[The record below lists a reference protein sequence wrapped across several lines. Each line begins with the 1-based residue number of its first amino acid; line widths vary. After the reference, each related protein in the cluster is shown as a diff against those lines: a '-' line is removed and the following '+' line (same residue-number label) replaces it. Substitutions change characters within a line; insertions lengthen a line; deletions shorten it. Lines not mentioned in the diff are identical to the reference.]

1 MSEEQTITI
10 HVDGQALEARAGQ
23 MLIEVTDAAGITVP
37 RFCYHKHLSIAA
49 NCRMCLVEVENAP
62 KPLPACATPCADGMK
77 VFTKS
82 PIAREAQKG
91 TMEFLLINHPLD
103 CPICDQGGE
112 CELQDVALGYGG
124 DVSRFTERK
133 RVVPD
138 PDIGPLVATDMTRC
152 IHCTRCVRFG
162 QEVAGLRELGAT
174 GRGEHTTIGTY
185 VAHAMSSELSGNVID
200 LCPVGALTSRPFRFK
215 ARAWEMTQHATIAP
229 HDCVGSNIYVHKRR
243 SEILR
248 VVPQENETVN
258 ETWISDRDRY
268 SYTGLEHP
276 DRLTVPMVRDN
287 GKWVEATWEEALKR
301 AADAIGITRGGED
314 NLGTLVSPSAT
325 LEEMA
330 LAAKITRAL
339 GSKAIDHRLMQAD
352 FRHKQSTPWLGI
364 PLADLEKA
372 DAVLLIGSNVRKE
385 QPLVN
390 HRIRKAALRGA
401 SIMAVNPVDFD
412 FNYELA
418 HSVVAAPS
426 ALADAIDNADIK
438 SVLSGA
444 ESAVV
449 LVGETAASSP
459 DYSLVCKAA
468 AELASSTGSILGFLT
483 PGANTAGAW
492 LAGAVDADAS
502 APVTDVARR
511 GWLLVGIEPEFD
523 CIQGKQAA
531 EAIARSS
538 NAVALTAWRTPLLEE
553 TVTVMLP
560 IGHFTETSGT
570 YINCQGDRQ
579 SFAGIVEPRGDVR
592 PAWKVLRVLGNL
604 LDVEGMEYGSSEE
617 IRDEV
622 LANAMELTANNVTLD
637 ASEPRMTAG
646 GLERVATPAPFM
658 IDGITRRAAPLHE
671 TADGAWAIRMNPAT
685 AASHNLADGDS
696 AVLKQGDRA
705 AHSTVVLDDNVP
717 DNCVW
722 FPSGVPGSEEVGGI
736 CGAVS
741 VEKAS

>member
-1 MSEEQTITI
+1 M
-10 HVDGQALEARAGQ
+10 
-23 MLIEVTDAAGITVP
+23 
-37 RFCYHKHLSIAA
+37 
-49 NCRMCLVEVENAP
+49 
-62 KPLPACATPCADGMK
+62 
-77 VFTKS
+77 
-82 PIAREAQKG
+82 
-91 TMEFLLINHPLD
+91 
-103 CPICDQGGE
+103 
-112 CELQDVALGYGG
+112 
-124 DVSRFTERK
+124 
-133 RVVPD
+133 
-138 PDIGPLVATDMTRC
+138 
-152 IHCTRCVRFG
+152 
-162 QEVAGLRELGAT
+162 
-174 GRGEHTTIGTY
+174 
-185 VAHAMSSELSGNVID
+185 
-200 LCPVGALTSRPFRFK
+200 
-215 ARAWEMTQHATIAP
+215 
-229 HDCVGSNIYVHKRR
+229 HKR
-243 SEILR
+243 SNEILR
-248 VVPQENETVN
+248 VVPKENEAVN

-268 SYTGLEHP
+268 SYTGLEHA

-287 GKWVEATWEEALKR
+287 GKWVESSWEEALRR

-352 FRHKQSTPWLGI
+352 FRHGQSTPWLGMSL
-364 PLADLEKA
+364 PDLEKA
-372 DAVLLIGSNVRKE
+372 DAILLIGSNVRKE

-401 SIMAVNPVDFD
+401 SVMAVNPVDFD
-412 FNYELA
+412 FNYAMA
-418 HSVVAAPS
+418 HTVVAAPS
-426 ALADAIDNADIK
+426 ALAGAIDNADIK
-438 SVLSGA
+438 SVLSEAGT
-444 ESAVV
+444 AVV
-449 LVGETAASSP
+449 LVGETAATSP
-459 DYSLVCKAA
+459 DYSLICKAA
-468 AELASSTGSILGFLT
+468 ADLASETGSVLGFLT

-492 LAGAVDADAS
+492 LAGAVDADAR
-502 APVTDVARR
+502 APVIEVARR

-579 SFAGIVEPRGDVR
+579 SFAGIVEPRGDAR

-604 LDVEGMEYGSSEE
+604 LDVEGMDYSSSEE

-622 LANAMELTANNVTLD
+622 LASSMELTANNITLD
-637 ASEPRMTAG
+637 ASEQRMTAG
-646 GLERVATPAPFM
+646 GLERIATPAPFM
-658 IDGITRRAAPLHE
+658 IDGITRRAAPLHK

-685 AASHNLADGDS
+685 AAGHNLSDGDS
-696 AVLKQGDRA
+696 AILKQGDGA
-705 AHSTVVLDDNVP
+705 TQSTVVLDDSVP
-717 DNCVW
+717 DHCVW
-722 FPSGVPGSEEVGGI
+722 FPSGVPGSDEIGGS

>member
-10 HVDGQALEARAGQ
+10 HVDGQALEAKAGQ

-37 RFCYHKHLSIAA
+37 RFCYHKNLSIAA

-62 KPLPACATPCADGMK
+62 KPLPACATPCMDGMK
-77 VFTKS
+77 VFTRS
-82 PIAREAQKG
+82 PLAREAQKG

-162 QEVAGLRELGAT
+162 QEIAGLRELGAT

-185 VAHAMSSELSGNVID
+185 VAHAMTSELSGNVID
-200 LCPVGALTSRPFRFK
+200 LCPVGALTSKPFRFK
-215 ARAWEMTQHATIAP
+215 ARSWEMSQHATIAP
-229 HDCVGSNIYVHKRR
+229 HDCVGSSIYVHKRR

-248 VVPQENETVN
+248 VVPKENETVN

-287 GKWVEATWEEALKR
+287 GKWSEATWEEALKR
-301 AADAIGITRGGED
+301 AADAIAITRGGEG
-314 NLGTLVSPSAT
+314 NFGTLVSPSAT

-330 LAAKITRAL
+330 LAAKITRAM

-352 FRHKQSTPWLGI
+352 FRHRQSTPWLGMT
-364 PLADLEKA
+364 LADLEKA
-372 DAVLLIGSNVRKE
+372 DAILLVGSNARKE

-401 SIMAVNPVDFD
+401 AVMAVNPVDFD
-412 FNYELA
+412 FNYPLA
-418 HSVVAAPS
+418 HSVIAAPS
-426 ALADAIDNADIK
+426 ALAGAIDNADIK
-438 SVLSGA
+438 SVLSEAGN
-444 ESAVV
+444 AVV
-449 LVGETAASSP
+449 LVGETATSCP

-468 AELASSTGSILGFLT
+468 ADLALATGSVLGFLT
-483 PGANTAGAW
+483 AGANTAGAW
-492 LAGAVDADAS
+492 MAGAVDADAS
-502 APVTDVARR
+502 ASIIETARR

-523 CIQGKQAA
+523 CIQGRQAS

-538 NAVALTAWRTPLLEE
+538 NVVALTAWRTQALEE
-553 TVTVMLP
+553 IATVMLP

-570 YINCQGDRQ
+570 YVNCQGDRQ
-579 SFAGIVEPRGDVR
+579 SFAGIVEPRGDAR

-604 LDVEGMEYGSSEE
+604 LDVEGMEYNSSEE

-622 LANAMELTANNVTLD
+622 FANVSEFTANSVTLD
-637 ASEPRMTAG
+637 GAG
-646 GLERVATPAPFM
+646 QKESAAGLERIATPAPYM
-658 IDGITRRAAPLHE
+658 ADGITRRATPLHA
-671 TADGAWAIRMNPAT
+671 TVDASWGISMSPAT
-685 AASHNLADGDS
+685 ASNLGLAEGDS
-696 AVLKQGDRA
+696 AVLKQGEGSA
-705 AHSTVVLDDNVP
+705 ASTVILDERVP

-722 FPSGVPGSEEVGGI
+722 YPGGVPGSEEIGGSS
-736 CGAVS
+736 GTVT

>member
-10 HVDGQALEARAGQ
+10 HVDGQALEARPGQ

-82 PIAREAQKG
+82 PLAREAQKG

-162 QEVAGLRELGAT
+162 QEIAGLRELGAT

-185 VAHAMSSELSGNVID
+185 VAHAMTSELSGNVID
-200 LCPVGALTSRPFRFK
+200 LCPVGALTSKPFRFK

-229 HDCVGSNIYVHKRR
+229 HDCVGSGIYMHKRR

-248 VVPQENETVN
+248 VVPKENEAVN

-287 GKWVEATWEEALKR
+287 GKWTEATWEEALKR

-314 NLGTLVSPSAT
+314 NLGTLLSPSAT

-330 LAAKITRAL
+330 LAAKITRAM

-352 FRHKQSTPWLGI
+352 FRHGQSTPWLGMS
-364 PLADLEKA
+364 LADLEKA
-372 DAVLLIGSNVRKE
+372 DAILLIGSNVRKE

-401 SIMAVNPVDFD
+401 AIMAVNPVDFD

-426 ALADAIDNADIK
+426 ALAGAIDNADIK
-438 SVLSGA
+438 SVLSEAGT
-444 ESAVV
+444 AVV
-449 LVGETAASSP
+449 LVGESAAANP
-459 DYSLVCKAA
+459 DYSLICKAA
-468 AELASSTGSILGFLT
+468 ADLASATGSILGFLT

-492 LAGAVDADAS
+492 LAGAVDADAR
-502 APVTDVARR
+502 APVIEVARR

-523 CIQGKQAA
+523 CLQGKQAI
-531 EAIARSS
+531 EAIARSD

-579 SFAGIVEPRGDVR
+579 SFTGIVEPRGDAR

-604 LDVEGMEYGSSEE
+604 LDVEGMEYSSSEE

-622 LANAMELTANNVTLD
+622 LANAMELTANNITLGG
-637 ASEPRMTAG
+637 SEQRMAAG
-646 GLERVATPAPFM
+646 GLERIATPAPFM
-658 IDGITRRAAPLHE
+658 IDGITRRAVPLHK

-685 AASHNLADGDS
+685 AAGQGLADGDS
-696 AVLKQGDRA
+696 AVLTQGDGA
-705 AHSTVVLDDNVP
+705 AEATVVFDERVP

-722 FPSGVPGSEEVGGI
+722 FPNGVPGSEQVGGS
-736 CGAVS
+736 CGPVS